1 MSIVKT
7 INPYTIK
14 HSDTTVSE
22 RFLKNKLQFNEPFHN
37 KHKALELYDTIDRNS
52 PYSLTYA
59 TGTIINIKA

>member
-1 MSIVKT
+1 MDIMKT
-7 INPYTIK
+7 INAK
-14 HSDTTVSE
+14 HIHIDSNVSE
-22 RFLKNKLQFNEPFHN
+22 RFLKNKLSSNEPYHN

>member
-1 MSIVKT
+1 MKT
-7 INPYTIK
+7 INAK
-14 HSDTTVSE
+14 HIHIINNNDTTVSE
-22 RFLKNKLQFNEPFHN
+22 RFLKNKLSSNEPYHN